1 MSRRLVHA
9 LPLTFAAIAA
19 GLLAPSRP
27 VPLLAR
33 RAGVAAMADTGPDE
47 PEHIAGDR
55 VAVDGSKRRGLPIWT
70 RIRRRARQA
79 DDSQVDVLEGV
90 AQDIDSAMASRR
102 RRLRATL
109 GKSLKGFREEVLNEV
124 ELQANETKERKDRLR
139 ARQVTIQDSLG
150 VLRQD
155 LLDEIDGGLAGVKRG
170 GETIERALREMR
182 STWEHEVNDLVNEA
196 RTEVDLVVS
205 DLEEAI
211 NMQREEWAASV
222 TRFERAWLEPVTRF
236 NASRTFNAS
245 AVAPLTLLPRAEI
258 DTRISEVK
266 RSIDAISDEVE
277 TDLLLF
283 KQRWEVTTDR
293 LEALPSELPK
303 LKSLAAARMYVADTI
318 FAGDVPALLTN
329 RSRIYQ
335 DKTRQIIG
343 VRPPNK
349 VQAADPLGL
358 REAAKQTSN
367 PVLTPTAASNL
378 RLPGR
383 HIAVVTTAALP
394 WMTGTSINP
403 LLRAA
408 YLSKAGYNVSLVVPW
423 LKIEQQPIVFPGG
436 LTFERPAQQE
446 QYVRWWCEN
455 RASVVCPNLRIRWY
469 PAKYAPL
476 LGCIIQDIDD
486 ITDIVPPHEQD
497 AVILEEPEHLNWYHH
512 GRRWTDVYKHVVGIA
527 HTNYLQYCR
536 MDNNGLVKSGRLKE
550 PFTRVMNNLVCAAH
564 TDIVVK
570 LSATLPDVPGE
581 NLVCNVHGVR
591 AEFLAIGRAIG
602 SRPSGAYFL
611 GKADYTKGYRELI
624 DNLQLHQERHGGDD
638 GALPPI
644 DTFGSGKDYEEIVGE
659 IERTALPITPH
670 AGIDHAHPA
679 MHDYRVFINPSTSDV
694 LCTATAEALAMG
706 KSVVIPDHP
715 SNIFFAQF
723 ANTHMYRD
731 PVEMVALLRTALATE
746 PAPLSPMEE
755 FTLSWEA
762 ASERLLDAAALP
774 AGTRRSKASPRATA
788 AYYLHY
794 SFGVQP
800 VFDVFRTVTGAEP
813 KVPWSER
820 ASRAGRVA
828 RIGGRKASKA
838 AKVLARRDDLAESL
852 PRSDAPS
859 AAPPAAKMVAPAED
873 ALADG
878 APPDAERGRRLR
890 LWPRPAKAVVSW
902 ATRPRRKEK
911 Q

>member
-1 MSRRLVHA
+1 VCSHGRGVA
-9 LPLTFAAIAA
+9 LTP
-19 GLLAPSRP
+19 
-27 VPLLAR
+27 PLLA
-33 RAGVAAMADTGPDE
+33 GV
-47 PEHIAGDR
+47 
-55 VAVDGSKRRGLPIWT
+55 
-70 RIRRRARQA
+70 Q
-79 DDSQVDVLEGV
+79 
-90 AQDIDSAMASRR
+90 
-102 RRLRATL
+102 
-109 GKSLKGFREEVLNEV
+109 
-124 ELQANETKERKDRLR
+124 
-139 ARQVTIQDSLG
+139 
-150 VLRQD
+150 
-155 LLDEIDGGLAGVKRG
+155 
-170 GETIERALREMR
+170 
-182 STWEHEVNDLVNEA
+182 VNDLVNEA

-211 NMQREEWAASV
+211 NMQREEWAAS
-222 TRFERAWLEPVTRF
+222 VTRF

-283 KQRWEVTTDR
+283 KQRWEVMTHTLLASYHGSDLPRSPTRRGPHAQLPSCPGPRTSIRLLTWQVTTDR

-486 ITDIVPPHEQD
+486 ITDIVPPYVHRTRQRTHTRTRD
-497 AVILEEPEHLNWYHH
+497 RCARSPHL
-512 GRRWTDVYKHVVGIA
+512 VV
-527 HTNYLQYCR
+527 
-536 MDNNGLVKSGRLKE
+536 
-550 PFTRVMNNLVCAAH
+550 VCA
-564 TDIVVK
+564 V
-570 LSATLPDVPGE
+570 
-581 NLVCNVHGVR
+581 GV
-591 AEFLAIGRAIG
+591 AVW
-602 SRPSGAYFL
+602 
-611 GKADYTKGYRELI
+611 
-624 DNLQLHQERHGGDD
+624 LQ
-638 GALPPI
+638 A
-644 DTFGSGKDYEEIVGE
+644 
-659 IERTALPITPH
+659 
-670 AGIDHAHPA
+670 
-679 MHDYRVFINPSTSDV
+679 
-694 LCTATAEALAMG
+694 
-706 KSVVIPDHP
+706 
-715 SNIFFAQF
+715 
-723 ANTHMYRD
+723 
-731 PVEMVALLRTALATE
+731 
-746 PAPLSPMEE
+746 
-755 FTLSWEA
+755 
-762 ASERLLDAAALP
+762 
-774 AGTRRSKASPRATA
+774 
-788 AYYLHY
+788 
-794 SFGVQP
+794 
-800 VFDVFRTVTGAEP
+800 
-813 KVPWSER
+813 
-820 ASRAGRVA
+820 RAGR
-828 RIGGRKASKA
+828 RH
-838 AKVLARRDDLAESL
+838 
-852 PRSDAPS
+852 PRGA
-859 AAPPAAKMVAPAED
+859 
-873 ALADG
+873 G
-878 APPDAERGRRLR
+878 APQL
-890 LWPRPAKAVVSW
+890 V
-902 ATRPRRKEK
+902 T
-911 Q
+911 